1 MKPDLTKI
9 DTIIF
14 DLGGVIINL
23 DESATLKAF
32 SDLSGKS
39 LSEIRELSKH
49 SEFFKQYEIG
59 EIDDPTFRA
68 HLRDSLNTLAE
79 DNIIDGAWNAML
91 GQIPMQRLRKLE
103 KLAKKYQ
110 LFVMSNTNAI
120 HARFFL
126 RLVDLISPNK
136 SFYDYFTEVYFS
148 QEVGERKPNAGAWQP
163 ILNDHQLDPSK
174 VLFIDDKLEN
184 IEAAMGLGMNGFH
197 NISPNDWVDVIS

>member
-1 MKPDLTKI
+1 MKPDLSKI
-9 DTIIF
+9 DAIIF

-32 SDLSGKS
+32 SDLSGKP
-39 LSEIRELSKH
+39 LNEIRELSKT

-59 EIDDPTFRA
+59 AIDDPTFRA
-68 HLRDSLNTLAE
+68 HLRETLNTFAE
-79 DNIIDGAWNAML
+79 DDILDGAWNAML

-110 LFVMSNTNAI
+110 LFVMSNTNDI

-136 SFYDYFTEVYFS
+136 SFHDYFTEVYFS
-148 QEVGERKPNAGAWQP
+148 QEVGERKPNHGAWQP
-163 ILNDHQLDPSK
+163 ILNDHQLDASR

-184 IEAAMGLGMNGFH
+184 IEAAMRLGMNGFH
-197 NISPNDWVDVIS
+197 NISPDDWVEVIS

>member
-1 MKPDLTKI
+1 MKPDLSKI
-9 DTIIF
+9 EAIIF

-39 LSEIRELSKH
+39 LTEIKAISTKEK
-49 SEFFKQYEIG
+49 FFRRYEIG

-68 HLRDSLNTLAE
+68 HLRDSLEILAE
-79 DNIIDGAWNAML
+79 DDILDGAWNAML

-110 LFVMSNTNAI
+110 LFVMSNTNDI

-136 SFYDYFTEVYFS
+136 SFHDYFTEVYFS
-148 QEVGERKPNAGAWQP
+148 QEVGERKPNPGAWQP
-163 ILNDHQLDPSK
+163 ILSDHQLDANR

-184 IEAAMGLGMNGFH
+184 IEAAMLLGMNGFH
-197 NISPNDWVDVIS
+197 NISPNDWVEVID

>member
-1 MKPDLTKI
+1 MKPDLSEI
-9 DTIIF
+9 DAIIF

-39 LSEIRELSKH
+39 LTEIRELSKT

-68 HLRDSLNTLAE
+68 HLRESLNTLAE
-79 DNIIDGAWNAML
+79 DNILDGAWNAML
-91 GQIPMQRLRKLE
+91 GQIPMYRLRKLE
-103 KLAKKYQ
+103 KLAKKYK
-110 LFVMSNTNAI
+110 LFVMSNTNDI

-136 SFYDYFTEVYFS
+136 NFYDYFTQVYFS
-148 QEVGERKPNAGAWQP
+148 QEVGERKPNLGAWQP
-163 ILNDHQLDPSK
+163 ILNDHKLDASR
-174 VLFIDDKLEN
+174 VVFIDDKLEN
-184 IEAAMGLGMNGFH
+184 IEAAMRLGMNGFH
-197 NISPNDWVDVIS
+197 NISPDDWVDVFE